1 MLLGRREMA
10 VAGKKPWFAVKRYG
24 YGVGLPISW
33 EGWLV
38 LSAYLLVVIGS
49 ALFMSAVTTLVVVT
63 VTTPLFVYVAYV
75 RSDAEWRWRHG
86 E

>member
-1 MLLGRREMA
+1 MSAGR
-10 VAGKKPWFAVKRYG
+10 KKPWFAVKRYG

-33 EGWLV
+33 EGWIV
-38 LSAYLLVVIGS
+38 LSAYLLVMIGS
-49 ALFMSAVTTLVVVT
+49 ALFMSAVATLLVFA
-63 VTTPLFVYVAYV
+63 VTTPLFVYVAYI

>member
-1 MLLGRREMA
+1 MA
-10 VAGKKPWFAVKRYG
+10 GAGKKPWFAVKRYG
-24 YGVGLPISW
+24 YGAGLPISW

-38 LSAYLLVVIGS
+38 LSAYMLAMIGS
-49 ALFMSAVTTLVVVT
+49 ALFMSAKATFVVLA

-75 RSDAEWRWRHG
+75 RSDAEWRWCHG

>member
-1 MLLGRREMA
+1 MAGAGR
-10 VAGKKPWFAVKRYG
+10 KPWFAVKRYG

-33 EGWLV
+33 KGWLA
-38 LSAYLLVVIGS
+38 LSAYLLVMIGS
-49 ALFMSAVTTLVVVT
+49 ALFMSAVATFVVFA

-86 E
+86 D